1 MNLLFVY
8 SSLDHPVYFLSKDGS
23 SLKPSICFPDWGCTI
38 IFNKEKEKGL
48 LEISTFIEE
57 SLAYLLNISVF
68 PDILND
74 PLQITAWRE
83 YVTEF
88 MLSRHLQSSIS
99 FTMSYIISLQNILSS
114 FANISIAFEF
124 QNLVLNIRDALKSCV
139 KLVVSRRLIQAFEQ
153 ATITTK
159 LSESAFFHP
168 SLLGKLYFPDE
179 HKYAVYLPLLLPT
192 FLPVIIGTVK
202 LIFGK

>member
-1 MNLLFVY
+1 M
-8 SSLDHPVYFLSKDGS
+8 DHPVYFLAKDGS
-23 SLKPSICFPDWGCTI
+23 SLKPSICYPDWGCVL
-38 IFNKEKEKGL
+38 IFNKEKEKNL
-48 LEISTFIEE
+48 LEISTFLLE
-57 SLAYLLNISVF
+57 SLGYLLNVYVF

-74 PLQITAWRE
+74 PLQITAWGE

-99 FTMSYIISLQNILSS
+99 RTMSYILSLRNILSS
-114 FANISIAFEF
+114 FANISIASEF
-124 QNLVLNIRDALKSCV
+124 QNLVLNIRDTLKSCV
-139 KLVVSRRLIQAFEQ
+139 KLVVSRRLVQAFEQ
-153 ATITTK
+153 ATIATK

-202 LIFGK
+202 LVFGK